1 MDESFVIAGISIA
14 SDTTLSSADRYQSM
28 VSSEAAADSWK
39 GSKFSKG
46 GSDPGNPL
54 ANSIFKVLLDVIL
67 VTAGAMKAVAAA
79 CP

>member
-1 MDESFVIAGISIA
+1 
-14 SDTTLSSADRYQSM
+14 M
-28 VSSEAAADSWK
+28 VSSEADADSWK

-54 ANSIFKVLLDVIL
+54 ANSIFKVLLEATL
-67 VTAGAMKAVAAA
+67 VTTGAMKAVAAA